1 MGLNKFVKRKV
12 HPFSPAKDLLALI
25 PNTAKVFAVF
35 DLKNGYWQ
43 IPLDKKSQLLTT
55 FLTEWVTWCY
65 LRLPMGLICSG
76 DEFCERTD
84 QALTGLIGILKLV
97 DDILVF
103 ADTVLELEERIEQL
117 FKRCLEHQITLAD
130 DKIQAG
136 EEVQF
141 GGFVVNSY
149 GIKPDPTKIG
159 AIQSYPEPKD
169 LTNLRSFIGL
179 SN

>member
-1 MGLNKFVKRKV
+1 
-12 HPFSPAKDLLALI
+12 
-25 PNTAKVFAVF
+25 
-35 DLKNGYWQ
+35 
-43 IPLDKKSQLLTT
+43 
-55 FLTEWVTWCY
+55 
-65 LRLPMGLICSG
+65 MGLICLG

-103 ADTVLELEERIEQL
+103 ADTVLELEEKIEQL

-141 GGFVVNSY
+141 GGFVANGY